1 MNINKKE
8 FILPTILILIS
19 ILISIYFYPM
29 LPESMASHW
38 NANGVVDGYSSKLL
52 NVILFP
58 GLQLFLFLLLI
69 FLPKVDPKKEN
80 IKKFENR
87 FYVFIIAFLIFLTI
101 LQLQVFLWNI
111 DIQLSMNT
119 LMPILMGALYL
130 VMAYLLNYAKQNY
143 TIGIRTPWTLHSEKV
158 WNKTHK
164 LGAKLFTISG
174 LLSILSAIIPSYS
187 YLVVIVTILL
197 STLILIIYSYV
208 EYRKEISL
216 NR

>member
-1 MNINKKE
+1 MKINKKE
-8 FILPTILILIS
+8 FILPTILVLIS
-19 ILISIYFYPM
+19 ILISIYFFPI

-38 NANGVVDGYSSKLL
+38 NANGVVDGYSSRLL

-58 GLQLFLFLLLI
+58 GLQVFLLLLLI
-69 FLPKVDPKKEN
+69 SLPKLDPKGEN
-80 IKKFENR
+80 IKKFENK
-87 FYVFIIAFLIFLTI
+87 FYLFINVLLLFFII

-111 DIQLSMNT
+111 DIQVSMNT
-119 LMPILMGALYL
+119 LMPILMGGLFL
-130 VMAYLLNYAKQNY
+130 VMAYLLHYAKQNY

-174 LLSILSAIIPSYS
+174 LLSIISVVIPSYS

-197 STLILIIYSYV
+197 STLLLVIYSYV
-208 EYRKEISL
+208 EYKKETVL
-216 NR
+216 QK